1 MGRQFSDLSLA
12 LAAVYAAF
20 TERDTMGKHDREDV
34 DDDQRNGNEYNP
46 EPTEVVVEEES
57 SEPIKVEVFF
67 EEHGTSL
74 KIKLRTAARVEI
86 SG

>member
-1 MGRQFSDLSLA
+1 
-12 LAAVYAAF
+12 
-20 TERDTMGKHDREDV
+20 MGKHDREDI
-34 DDDQRNGNEYNP
+34 DDDQRNGNEYQP
-46 EPTEVVVEEES
+46 EAIPGQMPGPIDE